1 MNRNKRAVKAAA
13 AGLAVLMAGNA
24 CFGNTVY
31 AANQEKEETVYV
43 KANADGT
50 VEKTIVSNWLKNE
63 GGAQEI
69 KDESDLTDIKNVK
82 GDEEFSRD
90 GKSLT
95 WQAAGNDIYY
105 QGETDK
111 ELPVGVKITYFLE
124 GKEITAEEL
133 EGKSGKVRIR
143 FDYTNSSRK
152 GEVYTPFTMVTG
164 VILPTEK
171 FTNVE
176 AENGKVISD
185 GSKNIVVGMGFP
197 GLAESLKLS
206 ESELTEDLKV
216 PDYFEITADAED
228 FSLSMTATVAASGDL
243 SEYGLDDVGSLD
255 DLKDSLDELQD
266 ASAKLVDGS
275 GELADG
281 VQELRDACGTLLDG
295 MNTADEKM
303 GELADGIG
311 TLDGKKGEL
320 IEGLNTLANGLDT
333 LDKKKGT
340 LKKGVDGLKD
350 GLDTLNKEKG
360 SLTKGINTLSAGS
373 SALKTG
379 GEALKA
385 GIDAYTAGTGELA
398 KGVGA
403 YTAGTDTLAA
413 GVGAYVPGAYRL
425 AQGVQALNGQLQQAA
440 GASQAQQQEPEADKE
455 AGKQLEVRAR
465 AAKGEAENLSQVM
478 ELADGTIS
486 SLSVSI
492 EQNQAVLD
500 TLEDVQGRLGEIPG
514 ALIAGYSDTYQ
525 NYVNVLNTDIS
536 YLKNDIRVQKKALKA
551 WEDFKVSAN
560 VETLNNT
567 LDSIGE
573 GAAAL
578 AAPRAAADTAV
589 SGAAADPS
597 VLLAGVAQTV
607 SGMAEASAPLAD
619 QAAADALVGGATQL
633 AGSSDTLRAGAKQLT
648 DKSGELQK
656 GAKDAAEGAAS
667 LDGGI
672 GQVKTGTAR
681 FMTGIETLA
690 KGGAKLQKGVGAL
703 NNGIDALAKGGG
715 KLQGG
720 AGTLSDGIGKLAE
733 GSSLLKNGTAE
744 LAGGGT
750 KLTDGVDE
758 LLDGAGTLRDGMEEF
773 DKDGIQELTGAFD
786 DGVQKILDRIELVA
800 DAGKSYQ
807 TFSGAKTGMKGKVKF
822 IIETGFEN

>member
-13 AGLAVLMAGNA
+13 AGLAVLMTGSA

-63 GGAQEI
+63 DGAEEL

-228 FSLSMTATVAASGDL
+228 FALSMTATVAAAGDL
-243 SEYGLDDVGSLD
+243 SEYGLDDVDNLD
-255 DLKDSLDELQD
+255 DLKDSLDELQE

-281 VQELRDACGTLLDG
+281 VQELKDACGTLLDG
-295 MNTADEKM
+295 MNTVDEKM
-303 GELADGIG
+303 GELAGGIG

-320 IEGLNTLANGLDT
+320 IDGLNTLADGLDT

-340 LKKGVDGLKD
+340 LKKGADDLKD

-360 SLTKGINTLSAGS
+360 SLKKGIDTLSAGS
-373 SALKTG
+373 GALKTG
-379 GEALKA
+379 GAALKT
-385 GIDAYTAGTGELA
+385 GVDAYTAGAGELA

-425 AQGVQALNGQLQQAA
+425 AQGVQVLNGQLQQAA
-440 GASQAQQQEPEADKE
+440 GASQAQQQEPEADK
-455 AGKQLEVRAR
+455 ADGKQLEVKVR

-478 ELADGTIS
+478 ELADCTIS

-536 YLKNDIRVQKKALKA
+536 YLKNDIWVQKKALKA
-551 WEDFKVSAN
+551 WEDFKTSADIKA
-560 VETLNNT
+560 LNNT
-567 LDSIGE
+567 LDGIGK

-578 AAPRAAADTAV
+578 AADTEI
-589 SGAAADPS
+589 SGTAADPS
-597 VLLAGVAQTV
+597 VILAGVTQTV

-619 QAAADALVGGATQL
+619 QAAADALVGGAAEL

-648 DKSGELQK
+648 DKSGELQE
-656 GAKDAAEGAAS
+656 GAKGVAEGTSS

-672 GQVKTGTAR
+672 GRVKTGTAR
-681 FMTGIETLA
+681 FMTGIEALA
-690 KGGAKLQKGVGAL
+690 KGGAKLQKGVGTL
-703 NNGIDALAKGGG
+703 NSGIGALAKGGS

-720 AGTLSDGIGKLAE
+720 AGTMSEGIGKLAE
-733 GSSLLKNGTAE
+733 GSALLKGGTAE

-750 KLTDGVDE
+750 KLTDGADE
-758 LLDGAGTLRDGMEEF
+758 LLEGAETLRDGMEEF
-773 DKDGIQELTGAFD
+773 DRDGVRELTGVFD
-786 DGVQKILDRIELVA
+786 DELQQILDRIDMVA
-800 DAGKSYQ
+800 DAGKSYRS
-807 TFSGAKTGMKGKVKF
+807 FSGAKEGTEGKVKF
-822 IIETGFEN
+822 IIETGNHG

>member
-1 MNRNKRAVKAAA
+1 MNRNKRVVKAAA
-13 AGLAVLMAGNA
+13 AGLAVLMAGSA

-111 ELPVGVKITYFLE
+111 ELPVGVKITYFLD
-124 GKEITAEEL
+124 GKEMTAEEL
-133 EGKSGKVRIR
+133 KGKSGKVRIR
-143 FDYTNSSRK
+143 FDYANNSRE

-171 FTNVE
+171 FTNVK

-216 PDYFEITADAED
+216 PDYFEITADTEE
-228 FSLSMTATVAASGDL
+228 FELSMTATVAAAGDL
-243 SEYGLDDVGSLD
+243 SEYGLDDADSLD

-266 ASAKLVDGS
+266 ASTKLVDGS

-281 VQELRDACGTLLDG
+281 VQELRDACGTLIDG
-295 MNTADEKM
+295 MNTVDEKM

-320 IEGLNTLANGLDT
+320 IDGLNTLADGLDT

-340 LKKGVDGLKD
+340 LKKGADDLKD

-360 SLTKGINTLSAGS
+360 ALTKGIDTLAEGS
-373 SALKTG
+373 GALKTG
-379 GEALKA
+379 GAALKT
-385 GIDAYTAGTGELA
+385 GIDAYTAGAGELA

-413 GVGAYVPGAYRL
+413 GVGAYVPGAHRL

-440 GASQAQQQEPEADKE
+440 GASQAQQRELEADKA
-455 AGKQLEVRAR
+455 AGKQMAAKAR
-465 AAKGEAENLSQVM
+465 AAKGEAANLSQVM

-500 TLEDVQGRLGEIPG
+500 TLEDVQSRLGEIPG

-536 YLKNDIRVQKKALKA
+536 YLKNDIEVQKKALKA
-551 WEDFKVSAN
+551 WEDFKGSAD
-560 VETLNNT
+560 VEALNNT
-567 LDSIGE
+567 LAGLGE

-578 AAPRAAADTAV
+578 AVSRAADTTAT
-589 SGAAADPS
+589 GTAADPS

-619 QAAADALVGGATQL
+619 QAAADALVGGAEKL

-656 GAKDAAEGAAS
+656 GAQGVAEGAAS

-672 GQVKTGTAR
+672 GQVKTGAAR
-681 FMTGIETLA
+681 FMTGVEALA

-703 NNGIDALAKGGG
+703 NSGIGALAKGGS

-733 GSSLLKNGTAE
+733 GSSLLKGGTAE
-744 LAGGGT
+744 LAGGGM
-750 KLTDGVDE
+750 KLADGVDE

-773 DKDGIQELTGAFD
+773 DRDGIQELTGVFD
-786 DGVQKILDRIELVA
+786 DELQQILDRIDMVV
-800 DAGKSYQ
+800 DAGKAYR
-807 TFSGAKTGMKGKVKF
+807 TFSGAKEGMEGNVKF
-822 IIETGFEN
+822 IIETGNHG